1 MAWCISSQE
10 TTEVVQLLFK
20 AIKER
25 SPDVEIH
32 TLMTD
37 DGKQQYLYLTMIAAF
52 KMTFGTMEEKQC
64 LEVRYAIYYATGMLI
79 GMYMHSTLLQM
90 YTCKSMLIHMDKGW
104 SIV

>member
-25 SPDVEIH
+25 SPDVEIR

-37 DGKQQYLYLTMIAAF
+37 DGKYYSSDLYVAMVIAF
-52 KMTFGTMEEKQC
+52 KMIFGIMEEKKC
-64 LEVRYAIYYATGMLI
+64 LEVIYAIYYATGILT
-79 GMYMHSTLLQM
+79 GTVHTAQY
-90 YTCKSMLIHMDKGW
+90 
-104 SIV
+104 

>member
-20 AIKER
+20 VIMER

-37 DGKQQYLYLTMIAAF
+37 DGKQYSSDPWSSGF
-52 KMTFGTMEEKQC
+52 KMTFGITEEKR
-64 LEVRYAIYYATGMLI
+64 LEVRYAIYYATGILYI
-79 GMYMHSTLLQM
+79 HSTLL
-90 YTCKSMLIHMDKGW
+90 
-104 SIV
+104 

>member
-10 TTEVVQLLFK
+10 TTEVVQLLYK

-37 DGKQQYLYLTMIAAF
+37 DGKHA
-52 KMTFGTMEEKQC
+52 
-64 LEVRYAIYYATGMLI
+64 V
-79 GMYMHSTLLQM
+79 
-90 YTCKSMLIHMDKGW
+90 
-104 SIV
+104 